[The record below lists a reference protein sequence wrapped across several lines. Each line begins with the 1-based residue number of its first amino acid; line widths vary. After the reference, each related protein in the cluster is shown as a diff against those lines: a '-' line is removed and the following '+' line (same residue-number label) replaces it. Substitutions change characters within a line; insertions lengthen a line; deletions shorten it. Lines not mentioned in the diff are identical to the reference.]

1 MIGRLED
8 MVRNRKGEWI
18 ISFATREDFGERFD
32 SLAGMDVD
40 IEIKKHR
47 NIRSRNA
54 NAYLHV
60 LINKIAA
67 EINASDDDVKRD
79 LVIKYGALAKDSE
92 GKNIGFKLPRTVDV
106 GTLYRY
112 VKLFDQREENGILF
126 NCYLVYK
133 DTHKMDTKEMS
144 RLIDGAISEAKE
156 LGIETETPEQL
167 EAMKKKWAEYEA
179 AHPRKGDGN
188 G

>member
-1 MIGRLED
+1 MIGRLKD
-8 MVRNRKGEWI
+8 MVRNRNGEWV
-18 ISFATREDFGERFD
+18 ISFTTREDFGDRFD
-32 SLAGMDVD
+32 SLADMDVD
-40 IEIKKHR
+40 VEIKKHR

-92 GKNIGFKLPRTVDV
+92 GKTIGFKLPRTVDV

-112 VKLFDQREENGILF
+112 VKLFDQRSEDGIVF

-144 RLIDGAISEAKE
+144 RLIDGAVSEARE
-156 LGIETETPEQL
+156 LGIETDTPAQL
-167 EAMKKKWAEYEA
+167 AAMKAKWAEYEA
-179 AHPRKGDGN
+179 AHPRKGDGY